1 MVLSHFNPAGHSET
15 RKEQDTSIVTTD
27 LLTSKLLMLL
37 LLGGEKKNELHVAM
51 FFNGTMIYVIMYTL
65 QTVQAQMFKL
75 Q

>member
-37 LLGGEKKNELHVAM
+37 LLGGGKKNELHVAM
-51 FFNGTMIYVIMYTL
+51 FFNGIYVIMYTL